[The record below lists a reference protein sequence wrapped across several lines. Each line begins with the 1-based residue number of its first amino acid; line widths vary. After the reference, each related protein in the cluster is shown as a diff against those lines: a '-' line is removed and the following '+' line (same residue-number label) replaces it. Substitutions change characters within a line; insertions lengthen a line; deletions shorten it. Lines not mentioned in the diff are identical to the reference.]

1 MNICVKKD
9 HTITLQDIKDKLVT
23 DLKLDDIYADQL
35 DSMIQID
42 NNGPNFNQE
51 IHAKMLSHQLE
62 TKFAGRQLVETSNIG
77 YILKA
82 ENETTRPSSPAYYAI
97 TCAHSIIPVLSLTP
111 PDYFQVRRVQINS
124 MIELPCTLIG
134 KEVVLFA
141 ESIIPQNITGV
152 DYLATNHNGV
162 QINCTYV
169 GAKWGLFKNTHH
181 FPSLEFEGN
190 TYCTRATADVGVLK
204 MQLQQRDEHTFSSR
218 SRLDDYEEL
227 KEMEQVKNGVE
238 FRMVS
243 NRITLSFP
251 IIDKQNYKIHYEYLF
266 FNPEVEERLPV
277 VSWSVKQ
284 PAWQNTEPE
293 EGDSGSQVF
302 LLRTVGPPVLLGHL
316 MQRFISSDD
325 NQCQWKTYVVT
336 RYDEAV
342 RLATPL
348 IFKDLLSRQPILPP
362 IARELCRKF
371 SSTETKDSRSKYEEA
386 AKDPR
391 LNVFLKLTHFK

>member
-9 HTITLQDIKDKLVT
+9 HTITLQDIKDKLVA

-42 NNGPNFNQE
+42 NNRPDFNQE
-51 IHAKMLSHQLE
+51 LHAKMLSQKLE
-62 TKFAGRQLVETSNIG
+62 TKFAGKQLVETSNIG
-77 YILKA
+77 YILKV
-82 ENETTRPSSPAYYAI
+82 ENKTTQPSSPAYYAI

-111 PDYFQVRRVQINS
+111 PDYFQVRRVPINS
-124 MIELPCTLIG
+124 ISELPCTLIG

-152 DYLATNHNGV
+152 DYLATNHDGV

-169 GAKWGLFKNTHH
+169 GAKWGLFQDTHH

-190 TYCTRATADVGVLK
+190 TYCTHVTADVGVLK
-204 MQLQQRDEHTFSSR
+204 MQLDERTFS
-218 SRLDDYEEL
+218 SRLDDYVEL
-227 KEMEQVKNGVE
+227 KDLAQVINGVK
-238 FRMVS
+238 FQMVS
-243 NRITLSFP
+243 NRITLPFP
-251 IIDKQNYKIHYEYLF
+251 IRDRENYKIHYVYLF
-266 FNPEVEERLPV
+266 FNPAVEELPV

-284 PAWQNTEPE
+284 PAWQNAEPE

-302 LLRTVGPPVLLGHL
+302 LLRTEGSPVLLGHL

-325 NQCQWKTYVVT
+325 DQCQWKTYVVT

-371 SSTETKDSRSKYEEA
+371 SSTETEDSRSKYEQA
-386 AKDPR
+386 AEDPR